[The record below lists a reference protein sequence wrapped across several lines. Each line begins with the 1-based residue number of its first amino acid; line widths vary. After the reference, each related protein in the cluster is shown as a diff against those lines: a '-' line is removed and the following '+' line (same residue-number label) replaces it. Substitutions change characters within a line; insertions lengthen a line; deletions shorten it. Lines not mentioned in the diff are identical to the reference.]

1 MKTERRY
8 DIDWLRV
15 IAIGLLMVYHVAIV
29 FQPWG
34 LMVGFATNSVSWESL
49 WIPMTLLNIWR
60 IPLLFFISG
69 MGVYFSFQNRT
80 WQQLLKERTLR
91 ILIPYIFGALVIVPL
106 YMFILQSY
114 YDWEIKYTPNP
125 AHLWFLG
132 NIYSYVIL
140 TLPVLYWIKSTPSV
154 FFKKWV
160 EKIGN
165 SPLFLVIVI
174 ACFIA
179 EVALVKPPLFEMY
192 AMTWHGYFLG
202 LIAFVFGFLF
212 AFLGLPFWNMLLKY
226 RGIFLILAALLY
238 GFRTMQITIL
248 DKNIHFPLESCLWI
262 FAIFAFGYKYL
273 NRNNGVLAY
282 LSKAAYPV
290 YILHMIF
297 MGLFS
302 LLILPLNIGVELKF
316 MCLLIG
322 TIAGCLICYEF
333 ILRRFNILKSFFG
346 IN

>member
-1 MKTERRY
+1 MERRY

-34 LMVGFATNSVSWESL
+34 LMVGFITNAESWESL
-49 WIPMTLLNIWR
+49 WIPMTLLNVWR

-91 ILIPYIFGALVIVPL
+91 ILIPYIFGALVIVPI

-114 YDWEIKYTPNP
+114 YAWEIKYTPSP

-154 FFKKWV
+154 FFTKWLQ
-160 EKIGN
+160 KIGN
-165 SPLFLVIVI
+165 SPLSLLIVI

-179 EVALVKPPLFEMY
+179 EATLVQPPLFEMY
-192 AMTWHGYFLG
+192 AMTLHGYFLG
-202 LIAFVFGFLF
+202 LSAFVFGFLL
-212 AFLGLPFWNMLLKY
+212 AVLGLPFWNMLLKY
-226 RGIFLILAALLY
+226 RWLFLLLAALLY
-238 GFRTMQITIL
+238 GFRTMQIAIL

-262 FAIFAFGYKYL
+262 FTIFAFGYKYL
-273 NRNNGVLAY
+273 NRSNGVLSY
-282 LSKAAYPV
+282 LGKAAYPV

-297 MGLFS
+297 IGLWS
-302 LLILPLNIGVELKF
+302 LVILPLNIGVMMKF
-316 MCLLIG
+316 LSILVGTVVSCLL
-322 TIAGCLICYEF
+322 CYEF
-333 ILRRFNILKSFFG
+333 ILRRIKGLKILFG